1 VAPPTQAEIRLELEE
16 IWTERGP
23 TGHAYEKEYRDLA
36 ERLAEVLLAVGADRS
51 FHNVSPLPVDL
62 PTGRIWVEPSDVA
75 RLADGRTSIRR
86 VRTGHRRKTEY
97 DRLEYTLYL
106 MAARAGFGDQGVV
119 HALHLSDEVEEV
131 VNVTQA
137 KLNGRMKKSEEMV
150 ASIAGGEFPP
160 EVDAVTC
167 PRCPHF
173 FVCAATPS
181 GPLVV
186 LPTQN

>member
-1 VAPPTQAEIRLELEE
+1 LEE
-16 IWTERGP
+16 IWTKRGP
-23 TGHAYEKEYRDLA
+23 TGHAYEKEYRALA
-36 ERLAEVLLAVGADRS
+36 ERLAEVLLAVGADRA
-51 FHNVSPLPVDL
+51 FHDVNPLPVDL
-62 PTGRIWVEPSDVA
+62 PTGRIWVEPSDVS

-86 VRTGHRRKTEY
+86 VRTGHRRSTEY

-106 MAARAGFGDQGVV
+106 MAARASFGDKGVV
-119 HALHLSDEVEEV
+119 HALHLSDEVEEIV
-131 VNVTQA
+131 SVTQA
-137 KLNGRMKKSEEMV
+137 KLNGRMKKSQEMV

-173 FVCAATPS
+173 FICAATPS

-186 LPTQN
+186 LSTQN